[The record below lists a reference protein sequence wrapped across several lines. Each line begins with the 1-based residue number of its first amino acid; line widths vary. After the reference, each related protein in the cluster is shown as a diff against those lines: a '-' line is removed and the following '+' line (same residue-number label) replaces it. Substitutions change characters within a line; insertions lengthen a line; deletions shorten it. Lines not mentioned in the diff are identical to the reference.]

1 MHEAPE
7 LAEVILDRR
16 AGKAEPVPRDH
27 PARGLRDLGAGVL
40 DVLRLVE
47 RQDVILET

>member
-1 MHEAPE
+1 MHEAPQ
-7 LAEVILDRR
+7 LAEVVLDGC
-16 AGKAEPVPRDH
+16 AGKADAVPRDH

-47 RQDVILET
+47 HHDVILET